1 MATTEVAQALEALGF
16 LQEVNVYGATVP
28 GAQPASLRWE
38 REAPG
43 WRASAA
49 QPCPNTPQGTK
60 AGPGWQPWFCVPPTL
75 CTLSSSTPTLLS
87 TCRLTPGLG
96 S

>member
-28 GAQPASLRWE
+28 GARPASLRWE

-49 QPCPNTPQGTK
+49 QPCPNTPQGTR
-60 AGPGWQPWFCVPPTL
+60 AGPDGSPGSASPPP
-75 CTLSSSTPTLLS
+75 SAP
-87 TCRLTPGLG
+87 
-96 S
+96 

>member
-16 LQEVNVYGATVP
+16 LQEVNVYRATMP
-28 GAQPASLRWE
+28 GARPASLRWE

-49 QPCPNTPQGTK
+49 QPCPNTPR
-60 AGPGWQPWFCVPPTL
+60 ARGPGRDGSPGSASPPP
-75 CTLSSSTPTLLS
+75 SAP
-87 TCRLTPGLG
+87 
-96 S
+96 

>member
-1 MATTEVAQALEALGF
+1 MATTEVAKALEALHF
-16 LQEVNVYGATVP
+16 LQEVNVYGVTVP

-38 REAPG
+38 HKASG
-43 WRASAA
+43 WWASVA

-60 AGPGWQPWFCVPPTL
+60 AGPGWQPWFCVPPTPW
-75 CTLSSSTPTLLS
+75 TLSSSTAMLLR